1 MEQHQE
7 NQELREEL
15 DFLLQETE
23 KAVKASHLLRYL
35 KLNP

>member
-15 DFLLQETE
+15 DFFLQETE
-23 KAVKASHLLRYL
+23 KAVKALSTYHAT
-35 KLNP
+35 